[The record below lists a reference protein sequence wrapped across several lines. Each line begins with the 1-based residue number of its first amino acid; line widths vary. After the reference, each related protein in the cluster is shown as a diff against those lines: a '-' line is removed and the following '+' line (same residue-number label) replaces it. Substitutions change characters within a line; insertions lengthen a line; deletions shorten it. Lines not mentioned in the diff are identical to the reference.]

1 MYKKRPL
8 FGAIFCYVV
17 FPNEKAPEE
26 VPRSRKGGLYRGASS
41 WGAAGLQVSLA
52 FGVGFVV
59 QLSEVGLGV
68 GLEGAVR
75 LVVDPG
81 EYVLLRTVG
90 KERDHVPG
98 GVFRSIARHDLA
110 IDDRVELMRLA
121 SDRER
126 SGRGR
131 GAFRAHYSHLLD
143 VDGWNEYIIAHIY
156 KNSNIQYTSNNE
168 ENSSRHLISRH
179 V

>member
-1 MYKKRPL
+1 MDSIGEL
-8 FGAIFCYVV
+8 LHG
-17 FPNEKAPEE
+17 
-26 VPRSRKGGLYRGASS
+26 
-41 WGAAGLQVSLA
+41 GAAGPQVSLA

-110 IDDRVELMRLA
+110 ADDCVELVDLT
-121 SDRER
+121 SDCER
-126 SGRGR
+126 SGRLC

-156 KNSNIQYTSNNE
+156 KNSNIRYTSNNE